1 MSFQILTVAVPDTI
15 FARIRDR
22 ARQANRT
29 VEAEVLDVL
38 ADAVSVE
45 DRLPPDLQAALDAL
59 ELLDET
65 ALRRAFESRLS
76 AEASAELESLHF
88 KERREGLTPAEDQR
102 RRDLI
107 RQYER
112 AMLVRAR
119 AAALLHQRGCNVSA
133 ML

>member
-1 MSFQILTVAVPDTI
+1 MSSELLTVAVPENLLT
-15 FARIRDR
+15 RIRDR

-38 ADAVSVE
+38 AGAIRGADE
-45 DRLPPDLQAALDAL
+45 LPADLRAALDAL
-59 ELLDET
+59 DLLDDA
-65 ALRRAFESRLS
+65 ALRRAFDSRLS
-76 AEASAELESLHF
+76 AEASAELEVLTF
-88 KERREGLTPAEDQR
+88 KERRAGLTPVDESR

-119 AAALLHQRGCNVSA
+119 AAALLRQRGHEVPTVA
-133 ML
+133 

>member
-1 MSFQILTVAVPDTI
+1 MSFQTLTVAVPDQI
-15 FARIRDR
+15 FTRIRDR

-38 ADAVSVE
+38 ADAVSTE
-45 DRLPPDLQAALDAL
+45 DRLPPDLQAAIDSL
-59 ELLDET
+59 ELLDEP

-76 AEASAELESLHF
+76 AEASSELESLHF
-88 KERREGLTPAEDQR
+88 KERREGLTPDEDQR

-119 AAALLHQRGCNVSA
+119 AAALLRQRGCNVSA
-133 ML
+133 TQ